1 MNTLHMKIQGFDEQ
15 SNSLLV
21 SFASD
26 TTQSQNPDDYPAY
39 AYQPV
44 NMWPD
49 ITDPQEV
56 KKRIAISGIH
66 HAEQQERHEKF
77 SINLAAQQEY
87 KNMAGQEVSYPLSD
101 LIPPPPSEPVI
112 PDVIVQTV

>member
-1 MNTLHMKIQGFDEQ
+1 MQTLKMKIQGFDEQ
-15 SNSLLV
+15 TNSLLV

-49 ITDPQEV
+49 ITDPAEI
-56 KKRIAISGIH
+56 KKRIAVSGVY
-66 HAEQQERHEKF
+66 HAEQQERHERF
-77 SINLAAQQEY
+77 AANLIARQDFR
-87 KNMAGQEVSYPLSD
+87 NMVGQEVSYSV
-101 LIPPPPSEPVI
+101 SELTQPAEPQISIESTLVVI
-112 PDVIVQTV
+112 